1 MEELIVE
8 SHPWNMEPSFS
19 HDALRAAAA
28 PRLAPLFEPLAIG
41 PHIAPNRFYSVPYSS
56 GWGNHEVRLEAAHR
70 GIRAMG
76 GWGVVCTGEVIF
88 SREAGTHILPST
100 ELYDD
105 GDVPTVATIAD
116 AIHEHGA
123 LAGIELVHYGAL
135 ANPASWRIPPIGPS
149 QMQSD
154 AVFFSNAIGQ
164 TMTREDIRR
173 SQDEW
178 ARAAMRARSAGFD
191 IVYVHCAHSAQP
203 IQFLAPYYNR
213 RTDEYGGTLA
223 NRARFLIEILEHIR
237 VAVGDQ
243 MAVACRYAIE
253 SLGPGGLGIDEALAV
268 MGMTDHLVDLWDI
281 AIGGLANADR
291 DLTPSRLY
299 GEGASL
305 EWSRR
310 AKEATSKPVVG
321 SSRFTDVDLM
331 LRVVESGELDC
342 IGAARPGIADPF
354 MPRKIAA
361 GEFGR
366 IRECIG
372 SNRCAFSQMQGIM
385 SCSQNA
391 TVGEEYRRGWNPE
404 QFTPASNAGE
414 PVLIIGAGPAGMECA
429 TVLARR
435 GFEQIHLVEA
445 ERRMGGHMGWFSSL
459 PGFNPWGRLIEHRE
473 WLVNHLRSIQFVPG
487 KRLDA
492 DQVLDYGASIVIVA
506 TGAPW
511 STMGESIFD
520 NSLIPGADASMPNV
534 LTPEQTLLAGKQIP
548 GRRVLVYDCEAD
560 LTALAVTQHLQ
571 AQGHDVEL
579 ASPHA
584 DIGFRAHQ
592 DGVSFALRAEIL
604 AAGGKLR
611 PGLVLTAV
619 DTAGAQFVDA
629 SLGETRIDCDAV
641 MLLTRRRSDDA
652 LYLELLDREADR
664 RSAAVTALYRIG
676 DCLAPQNHSEAVFSG
691 HRLAREIDST
701 DPAVPLPA
709 PRA

>member
-1 MEELIVE
+1 ME
-8 SHPWNMEPSFS
+8 SHPWNIDSPFS
-19 HDALRAAAA
+19 HDELRAGAAE
-28 PRLAPLFEPLAIG
+28 RLAPLFEPQRIG
-41 PHIAPNRFYSVPYSS
+41 PHVAPNRFYSVPYSS
-56 GWGNHEVRLEAAHR
+56 GWSNHEVRLEAAHR
-70 GIRAMG
+70 GMRAMG
-76 GWGVVCTGEVIF
+76 GWGVVSTGEVIF
-88 SREAGTHILPST
+88 SRAAGTHILPST
-100 ELYDD
+100 ELFDD
-105 GDVPTVATIAD
+105 DDVATVATIAD

-135 ANPASWRIPPIGPS
+135 ANPSSWRIPPIGPT

-154 AVFFSNAIGQ
+154 AVFFSSAIGQ

-173 SQDEW
+173 CQEEW
-178 ARAAMRARSAGFD
+178 VAAAVRARSAGFD

-203 IQFLAPYYNR
+203 MQFLAPYYNR
-213 RTDEYGGTLA
+213 RTDEYGGTLV
-223 NRARFLIEILEHIR
+223 NRARFLTEILER
-237 VAVGDQ
+237 TRAAVDDQ
-243 MAVACRYAIE
+243 MAIAVRYAIE
-253 SLGPGGLGIDEALAV
+253 SLGPGGLDIEEALAV
-268 MGMTDHLVDLWDI
+268 IGMTDHLVDLWDI

-299 GEGASL
+299 EEGASL

-321 SSRFTDVDLM
+321 SARFTDVDLM
-331 LRVVESGELDC
+331 LRVLKSGELDF

-366 IRECIG
+366 VRECIG
-372 SNRCAFSQMQGIM
+372 SNRCAFSQMQGAM

-391 TVGEEYRRGWNPE
+391 TVGEEYRRGWHPE
-404 QFTPASNAGE
+404 QFTRAANADQ
-414 PVLIIGAGPAGMECA
+414 PVLIVGAGPAGMECA

-435 GFEQIHLVEA
+435 GFEQIHLVDA
-445 ERRMGGHMGWFSSL
+445 QRRMGGHMGWFSRL

-473 WLVNHLRSIQFVPG
+473 WLVNHLSSIQFVPG

-492 DQVLDYGASIVIVA
+492 DAVLDYGASIVIIA

-511 STMGESIFD
+511 STTGESIFD
-520 NSLIPGADASMPNV
+520 NALIPGADASRPNV
-534 LTPEQTLLAGKQIP
+534 LTPEQIVLEGKDIP
-548 GRRVLVYDCEAD
+548 GPRAVIYDCEAE
-560 LTALAVTQHLQ
+560 LTALAVTQYLQ
-571 AQGHDVEL
+571 AQGCEVEL

-611 PGLVLTAV
+611 PGLVLAAV
-619 DTAGAQFVDA
+619 DDRAAQFVDA
-629 SLGETRIDCDAV
+629 SLKETKIGCDAV
-641 MLLTRRRSDDA
+641 VLLTRRRSDDA
-652 LYLELLDREADR
+652 LYLELLEREADR
-664 RSAAVTALYRIG
+664 RSAAVSALYRIG

-691 HRLAREIDST
+691 HRLAREIDGA

-709 PRA
+709 SRA